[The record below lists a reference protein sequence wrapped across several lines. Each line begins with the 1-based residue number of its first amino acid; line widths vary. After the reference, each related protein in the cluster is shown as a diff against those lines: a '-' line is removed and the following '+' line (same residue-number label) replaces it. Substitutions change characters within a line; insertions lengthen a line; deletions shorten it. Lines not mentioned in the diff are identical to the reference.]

1 MSDNG
6 GMILVMISMMILSSC
21 VSASMSSGL
30 FVGANEDWF
39 TGQLFDWMDAGWWT
53 DFKGWFGFSSSPP
66 PSTTTAAPSGA
77 TTTAAPSGSEPAPDK
92 YQPNCVYAYSGKD
105 AKSGYMKTLC
115 VDTKNAQ
122 TLWSWDWSPTKT
134 LNSLRV
140 GREVKVNL
148 IPEKTSESTYEIN
161 GKDANKPINI
171 TDKDWNNK
179 AVAISASYKSYDS
192 KGNLSQVGNPRDEK
206 SIYLYAD
213 ENGHAYIGDI
223 QSKSSGEVSKSDKTV
238 RYTSSVRIGKNV
250 EAFLNDGKTSRRIQG
265 QGTKN
270 LINLSKIGLNDKL
283 VQVRVRRA

>member
-1 MSDNG
+1 M
-6 GMILVMISMMILSSC
+6 LVMISMMILSSC

-39 TGQLFDWMDAGWWT
+39 TGQLFDWMDAPWWK
-53 DFKGWFGFSSSPP
+53 DFKGWFGFETVAPT
-66 PSTTTAAPSGA
+66 TTTAAPSGA
-77 TTTAAPSGSEPAPDK
+77 TTTAAPAGSEPGDGK
-92 YQPNCVYAYSGKD
+92 YKPNCVYAYSGKD

-115 VDTKNAQ
+115 LDDKNAQ

-134 LNSLRV
+134 LSSLRV

-148 IPEKTSESTYEIN
+148 IPEKTSESTHTIN
-161 GKDANKPINI
+161 GQDVNKPINI

-192 KGNLSQVGNPRDEK
+192 NGTLSQVGNAHDEK
-206 SIYLYAD
+206 TIYLYAD
-213 ENGHAYIGDI
+213 ENGHAYIGDLR
-223 QSKSSGEVSKSDKTV
+223 SKSSGEVSKSDNAV

-250 EAFLNDGKTSRRIQG
+250 EAFLSDGKTSRRIRG

-270 LINLSKIGLNDKL
+270 VINLSKIGLNDKL